1 MPIPPEAWQASAKSA
16 ATGVYVFSAIK
27 AFDIISFFS
36 RCLYFPNNRVSAGVP
51 IPLLAHAVGF
61 NKRTNNL
68 PRPLVRFKI
77 WCACTRD
84 RPAVGARVARVNPS
98 MSRSASRVSS

>member
-1 MPIPPEAWQASAKSA
+1 MPIPPEAWQAASAKSA
-16 ATGVYVFSAIK
+16 ATGVHVFSAIK

-61 NKRTNNL
+61 NERTNNL

-77 WCACTRD
+77 LWCASRFGAPALATD
-84 RPAVGARVARVNPS
+84 RP
-98 MSRSASRVSS
+98 